1 MKALFHYSRTS
12 RVKITKKKIN
22 LTVQKRNMTLMP
34 TPSNYQNYRLLCNVS
49 VNNRNLNYKFKKYI
63 VLPAYPSSARCIKYA
78 ELNANAK
85 DELHLKFKL
94 YVFIVCLKCFF
105 SFQRRQGTFLTGAL
119 F

>member
-1 MKALFHYSRTS
+1 M
-12 RVKITKKKIN
+12 N
-22 LTVQKRNMTLMP
+22 LKN
-34 TPSNYQNYRLLCNVS
+34 
-49 VNNRNLNYKFKKYI
+49 I
-63 VLPAYPSSARCIKYA
+63 VLPAYPSSARCIKYAYA

-94 YVFIVCLKCFF
+94 YVFIVCLKCLFF